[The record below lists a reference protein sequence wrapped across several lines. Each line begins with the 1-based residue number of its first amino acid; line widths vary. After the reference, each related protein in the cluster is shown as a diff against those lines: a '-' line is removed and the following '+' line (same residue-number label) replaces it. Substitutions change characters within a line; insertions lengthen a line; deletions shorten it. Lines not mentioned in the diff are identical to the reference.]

1 MRALIWIAA
10 ILALLI
16 LFLILLRLRLTGVY
30 GEGGAS
36 LTVSLGAVPVF
47 RLPRPPGSGKEKAE
61 KKPKEKKKT
70 KKKNKEEAEEK
81 PKGGSVPGFKQL
93 MPIISDAL
101 GRLKRRLSIDEMTL
115 WYQSAAEDPAAAAL
129 AFGGASAAA
138 GALARPMRELFRIR
152 ELDIRTAVSFT
163 ETKPKVFA
171 RIRMSIS
178 VGALL
183 RIGLRAYVKFR
194 RAGKA
199 RSST

>member
-30 GEGGAS
+30 GEEGAS

-47 RLPRPPGSGKEKAE
+47 RLPRPPGTRREKME
-61 KKPKEKKKT
+61 KKPKGKKKA
-70 KKKNKEEAEEK
+70 KKKEEAEEK

-115 WYQSAAEDPAAAAL
+115 WYQSAAEDPASAAL

-138 GALARPMRELFRIR
+138 GALVRPLREMFRIR
-152 ELDIRTAVSFT
+152 DLDIRTAVSFT

-171 RIRMSIS
+171 RLRMSIS

-183 RIGLRAYVKFR
+183 WIGLRAYVKFR
-194 RAGKA
+194 RAGKN
-199 RSST
+199 RSKT